1 MKFIPLT
8 KYFYQHTQEEY
19 EIEYIR
25 RLEAPFTVTV
35 HFNIPIHQYN
45 NRKSAY
51 PAFLCYTGEI
61 LRLVEKFYKT
71 YEQFLYTVNTVP
83 PVVLYQFT
91 RLSIVEEVKS
101 TNDIEGVHS
110 TKKEI
115 REIIEKKGT
124 HYHRLQSVVHQY
136 LELLG
141 EEEIKFDTCQD
152 IRNFYDDFTHQEITR
167 ENPQNRLDGSLFRKE
182 PVQIQ
187 AATGKTIHQGLY
199 PESRIIEA
207 LDQALSILHS
217 EEYPLLIRLALFH
230 YFFVYIHPFYDGNG
244 RTDRFITSYFLSR
257 KFHRLLAVRLSIY
270 IKRNQSRYYHMLE
283 EADSEKNRG
292 DMTPFVMG
300 FLEILIGSTEDTIG
314 VLSRKN
320 EQMRKYESRIDA
332 FQLKDKLLKE
342 IYITLLQA
350 ALFYGEGISMADLM
364 KVTGKNRGT
373 IQKRIDEIPGNHLIV
388 TKAGKTNYYKLNLM
402 LFKEN

>member
-1 MKFIPLT
+1 MKFISLT

-19 EIEYIR
+19 ETEYIR
-25 RLEAPFTVTV
+25 RLEAPFTV

-45 NRKSAY
+45 RKNAY

-101 TNDIEGVHS
+101 TNDIEGVRS

-115 REIIEKKGT
+115 REIIEKRGT

-152 IRNFYDDFTHQEITR
+152 IRNFYDDFTHQEITQ

-182 PVQIQ
+182 PVQIE

-207 LDQALSILHS
+207 LDQALRILHS

-257 KFHRLLAVRLSIY
+257 QFHRLLAVRLSIY
-270 IKRNQSRYYHMLE
+270 IKRNQGRYYHMLE
-283 EADSEKNRG
+283 EADSERNRG

-300 FLEILIGSTEDTIG
+300 FLDILIGSTEDTIG

>member
-8 KYFYQHTQEEY
+8 KYFYQPTQEEY

-25 RLEAPFTVTV
+25 RLGAPFTV
-35 HFNIPIHQYN
+35 HFNIPIHQY

-101 TNDIEGVHS
+101 TNDIEGVHR

-207 LDQALSILHS
+207 LDQALRILHS

>member
-1 MKFIPLT
+1 MKFISLT

-19 EIEYIR
+19 ETEYIR
-25 RLEAPFTVTV
+25 RLEAPFTV

-45 NRKSAY
+45 RKNAY

-101 TNDIEGVHS
+101 TNDIEGVRS

-152 IRNFYDDFTHQEITR
+152 IRNFYDDFTHQEITQ

-182 PVQIQ
+182 PVQIE

-207 LDQALSILHS
+207 LDQALRILHS

-257 KFHRLLAVRLSIY
+257 QFHRLLAVRLSIY
-270 IKRNQSRYYHMLE
+270 IKRNKGRYYHILE
-283 EADSEKNRG
+283 EADSERNRG

-300 FLEILIGSTEDTIG
+300 FLDILIGSTEDTIG

-332 FQLKDKLLKE
+332 FQLQDKLLKE

-388 TKAGKTNYYKLNLM
+388 TKVGKTNYYKLNLM

>member
-25 RLEAPFTVTV
+25 RLEAPFTV
-35 HFNIPIHQYN
+35 HFNIPIHQY

-182 PVQIQ
+182 PVHIQ

-207 LDQALSILHS
+207 LDQALRILHS

>member
-1 MKFIPLT
+1 MKFISLT

-19 EIEYIR
+19 ETEYIR
-25 RLEAPFTVTV
+25 RLEAPFTV

-45 NRKSAY
+45 RKNAY

-101 TNDIEGVHS
+101 TNDIEGVRS

-141 EEEIKFDTCQD
+141 EEEIKFDTCHD
-152 IRNFYDDFTHQEITR
+152 IRNFYDDFTHQEIIR

-182 PVQIQ
+182 PVQIE

-207 LDQALSILHS
+207 LDQALRILHS

-257 KFHRLLAVRLSIY
+257 QFHRLLAVRLSIY

-283 EADSEKNRG
+283 EADSERNRG

-300 FLEILIGSTEDTIG
+300 FLDILIGSTEDTIG

>member
-1 MKFIPLT
+1 MKFISLT

-19 EIEYIR
+19 ETEYIR
-25 RLEAPFTVTV
+25 RLEAPFTV
-35 HFNIPIHQYN
+35 HFNIPIHQY

-61 LRLVEKFYKT
+61 LRLVERFYKT

-101 TNDIEGVHS
+101 TNDIEGVRS

-115 REIIEKKGT
+115 REIIEKKGA

-182 PVQIQ
+182 PVQIE

-207 LDQALSILHS
+207 LDQALRILHS

-257 KFHRLLAVRLSIY
+257 QFHRLLAVRLSIY
-270 IKRNQSRYYHMLE
+270 IKRNKSRYYHMLE
-283 EADSEKNRG
+283 EADSERNRG

-332 FQLKDKLLKE
+332 FQLQDKLLKE

>member
-25 RLEAPFTVTV
+25 RLEAPFTV
-35 HFNIPIHQYN
+35 HFNIPIHQY

-101 TNDIEGVHS
+101 TNDIEGVRS

-182 PVQIQ
+182 PVQIE

-207 LDQALSILHS
+207 LDQALRILHS

-257 KFHRLLAVRLSIY
+257 QFHRLLAVRLSIY

-283 EADSEKNRG
+283 EADSERNRG

-332 FQLKDKLLKE
+332 FQLQDKLLKE

>member
-1 MKFIPLT
+1 MKFISLT
-8 KYFYQHTQEEY
+8 KYFYQHTQEDYEKEY
-19 EIEYIR
+19 GR
-25 RLEAPFTVTV
+25 RFEAPFTV
-35 HFNIPIHQYN
+35 HFPIPIHQY

-51 PAFLCYTGEI
+51 PAFLCYTGDI

-83 PVVLYQFT
+83 EVVLYQFT

-101 TNDIEGVHS
+101 TNDIEGVRS
-110 TKKEI
+110 TRKEI
-115 REIIEKKGT
+115 RDIIEKRG
-124 HYHRLQSVVHQY
+124 HQYHRLQNVVYQY
-136 LELLG
+136 MELLG

-152 IRNFYDDFTHQEITR
+152 IRNFYDEFTHQEISK
-167 ENPQNRLDGSLFRKE
+167 ENPQNKLDGSIFRKE
-182 PVQIQ
+182 PVQIE

-199 PESRIIEA
+199 PESRIIETMDEA
-207 LDQALSILHS
+207 LHILHS
-217 EEYPLLIRLALFH
+217 DEYPLLIRLALFH

-244 RTDRFITSYFLSR
+244 RTARFITSYFLSR
-257 KFHRLLAVRLSIY
+257 EFHRLLAVRLSIY
-270 IKRNQSRYYHMLE
+270 IKRNRSRYYHILE

-320 EQMRKYESRIDA
+320 EQLHRYESRIDGLNL
-332 FQLKDKLLKE
+332 QDKLLKE

-364 KVTGKNRGT
+364 KETGRNRGT
-373 IQKRIDEIPGNHLIV
+373 VQKRIDMIPINHLTV
-388 TKAGKTNYYKLNLM
+388 TKLGKTNYYKLNLM
-402 LFKEN
+402 LFKEK

>member
-25 RLEAPFTVTV
+25 RLEAPFTV
-35 HFNIPIHQYN
+35 HFNIPIHQY

-101 TNDIEGVHS
+101 TNDIEGVRS

-141 EEEIKFDTCQD
+141 KEEIKFDTCQD
-152 IRNFYDDFTHQEITR
+152 IRNFYDDFTHQEITQ

-182 PVQIQ
+182 PVQIE

-207 LDQALSILHS
+207 LDQALRILHS

-257 KFHRLLAVRLSIY
+257 QFHRLLAVRLSIY
-270 IKRNQSRYYHMLE
+270 IKRNQGRYYHMLE
-283 EADSEKNRG
+283 EADSERNRG

-300 FLEILIGSTEDTIG
+300 FLDILIGSTEDTIG

>member
-25 RLEAPFTVTV
+25 RLEAPFTV
-35 HFNIPIHQYN
+35 HFNIPIHQY

-141 EEEIKFDTCQD
+141 EEEIKFDICQD

-207 LDQALSILHS
+207 LDQALRILHS

-257 KFHRLLAVRLSIY
+257 QFHRLLAVRLSIY

-283 EADSEKNRG
+283 EADSERNRG

-300 FLEILIGSTEDTIG
+300 FLDILIGSTEDTIG

-332 FQLKDKLLKE
+332 FQLQDKLLKE

>member
-1 MKFIPLT
+1 MKYIPLT

-25 RLEAPFTVTV
+25 RLEAPFTV
-35 HFNIPIHQYN
+35 HFNIPIHQY

-115 REIIEKKGT
+115 REIIERKGT

-182 PVQIQ
+182 PVQIE

-207 LDQALSILHS
+207 LDQALRILHS

-257 KFHRLLAVRLSIY
+257 QFHRLLAVRLSIY

-283 EADSEKNRG
+283 EADSERNRG
-292 DMTPFVMG
+292 DMIPFVMG

>member
-1 MKFIPLT
+1 MKFISLT

-19 EIEYIR
+19 ETEYIR
-25 RLEAPFTVTV
+25 RLEAPFTV
-35 HFNIPIHQYN
+35 HFNIPIHQY

-101 TNDIEGVHS
+101 TNDIEGVRS

-115 REIIEKKGT
+115 REIIEKKGA

-182 PVQIQ
+182 PVQIE

-207 LDQALSILHS
+207 LDQALRILHS

-257 KFHRLLAVRLSIY
+257 QFHRLLAVRLSIY
-270 IKRNQSRYYHMLE
+270 IKRNKSRYYHMLE
-283 EADSEKNRG
+283 EADSERNRG

-300 FLEILIGSTEDTIG
+300 FLDILIGSTEDTIG
-314 VLSRKN
+314 VLSRKY

-332 FQLKDKLLKE
+332 FQLQDKLLKE

-402 LFKEN
+402 LFKD

>member
-25 RLEAPFTVTV
+25 RLEAPFTV
-35 HFNIPIHQYN
+35 HFNIPIHQY

-101 TNDIEGVHS
+101 TNDIEGVRS

-152 IRNFYDDFTHQEITR
+152 IRNFYDDFTHQEITQ
-167 ENPQNRLDGSLFRKE
+167 ENPQNRLDGNLFRKE

-207 LDQALSILHS
+207 LDQALRILHS

>member
-1 MKFIPLT
+1 MKYIPLT

-25 RLEAPFTVTV
+25 RLEAPFTV
-35 HFNIPIHQYN
+35 HFNIPIHQY

-101 TNDIEGVHS
+101 TNDIEGVRS

-207 LDQALSILHS
+207 LDQALRILHS

>member
-1 MKFIPLT
+1 MKFISLT

-19 EIEYIR
+19 ETEYIR
-25 RLEAPFTVTV
+25 RLEAPFTV

-45 NRKSAY
+45 RKNAY

-101 TNDIEGVHS
+101 TNDIEGVRS

-115 REIIEKKGT
+115 KEIIEKKGT

-152 IRNFYDDFTHQEITR
+152 IRNFYDDFTHQEITQ

-182 PVQIQ
+182 PVQIE

-199 PESRIIEA
+199 PEGRIIEA
-207 LDQALSILHS
+207 LDQALRILHS

-257 KFHRLLAVRLSIY
+257 QFHRLLAVRLSIY

-283 EADSEKNRG
+283 EADSERNRG

-300 FLEILIGSTEDTIG
+300 FLDILIGSTEDTIG

-332 FQLKDKLLKE
+332 FQLQDKLLKE

>member
-1 MKFIPLT
+1 MKFISLT

-19 EIEYIR
+19 ETEYIR
-25 RLEAPFTVTV
+25 RLEAPFTV
-35 HFNIPIHQYN
+35 HFNIPIHQY

-101 TNDIEGVHS
+101 TNDIEGVRS

-141 EEEIKFDTCQD
+141 EEEIKFDTCHD
-152 IRNFYDDFTHQEITR
+152 IRNFYDDFAHQEIIR

-187 AATGKTIHQGLY
+187 AAAGKTIHQGLY

-207 LDQALSILHS
+207 LDQALRILHS

-257 KFHRLLAVRLSIY
+257 QFHRLLAVRLSIY

-283 EADSEKNRG
+283 EADSERNRG

>member
-1 MKFIPLT
+1 MKFISLT

-25 RLEAPFTVTV
+25 RLEAPFTV
-35 HFNIPIHQYN
+35 HFNIPIHQY

-182 PVQIQ
+182 PVQIE

-207 LDQALSILHS
+207 LDQALRILHS

>member
-1 MKFIPLT
+1 MKFISLT

-19 EIEYIR
+19 ETEYIR
-25 RLEAPFTVTV
+25 RLEAPFTV

-45 NRKSAY
+45 RTSAY

-101 TNDIEGVHS
+101 TNDIEGVRS

-115 REIIEKKGT
+115 REIIEKKGA

-182 PVQIQ
+182 PVQIE

-207 LDQALSILHS
+207 LDQALRILHS

>member
-1 MKFIPLT
+1 MKFISLT
-8 KYFYQHTQEEY
+8 KYFYQHTQKEY
-19 EIEYIR
+19 ETEYIR
-25 RLEAPFTVTV
+25 RLEAPFTV

-45 NRKSAY
+45 RKNAY

-152 IRNFYDDFTHQEITR
+152 IRNFYDDFTHQEIAR

-182 PVQIQ
+182 PVQIE

-207 LDQALSILHS
+207 LDQALRILHS

-257 KFHRLLAVRLSIY
+257 QFHRLLAVRLSIY

-283 EADSEKNRG
+283 EADSERNRG

-300 FLEILIGSTEDTIG
+300 FLDILIGSTEDTIG

>member
-1 MKFIPLT
+1 MKFISLT

-19 EIEYIR
+19 ETEYIR
-25 RLEAPFTVTV
+25 RLEAPFTV

-45 NRKSAY
+45 GKSAY

-207 LDQALSILHS
+207 LDQALRILHS

>member
-1 MKFIPLT
+1 MKFISLT

-19 EIEYIR
+19 ETEYIR
-25 RLEAPFTVTV
+25 RLEAPFTV
-35 HFNIPIHQYN
+35 HFNIPIHQY

-101 TNDIEGVHS
+101 TNDIEGVRS

-115 REIIEKKGT
+115 REIIEKKGAN
-124 HYHRLQSVVHQY
+124 YHRLQSVVHQY

-182 PVQIQ
+182 PVQIE

-207 LDQALSILHS
+207 LDQALRILHS

-257 KFHRLLAVRLSIY
+257 QFHRLLAVRLSIY

-283 EADSEKNRG
+283 EADSERNRG

-314 VLSRKN
+314 VLLRKN
-320 EQMRKYESRIDA
+320 EQMRKYESKIDA
-332 FQLKDKLLKE
+332 FQLQDKLLKE

>member
-19 EIEYIR
+19 KIEYIR
-25 RLEAPFTVTV
+25 RLEAPFTV
-35 HFNIPIHQYN
+35 HFNIPIHQY

-101 TNDIEGVHS
+101 TNDIEGVRS

-152 IRNFYDDFTHQEITR
+152 IRNFYDDFTHQEIIR

-182 PVQIQ
+182 PVQIE

-207 LDQALSILHS
+207 LDQALRILHS

-257 KFHRLLAVRLSIY
+257 QFHRLLAVRLSIY

-283 EADSEKNRG
+283 EADSERNRG

-332 FQLKDKLLKE
+332 FQLQDKLLKE

>member
-1 MKFIPLT
+1 MKYIPLA

-25 RLEAPFTVTV
+25 RLEAPFTV
-35 HFNIPIHQYN
+35 HFNIPKHQY

-115 REIIEKKGT
+115 REIIERKGT

-182 PVQIQ
+182 PVQIE

-207 LDQALSILHS
+207 LDQALRILHS

-257 KFHRLLAVRLSIY
+257 QFHRLLAVRLSIY

-283 EADSEKNRG
+283 EADSERNRG

>member
-1 MKFIPLT
+1 MKFISLT

-19 EIEYIR
+19 ETEYIR
-25 RLEAPFTVTV
+25 RLEAPFTV
-35 HFNIPIHQYN
+35 HFNIPIHQY

-101 TNDIEGVHS
+101 TNDIEGVRS

-152 IRNFYDDFTHQEITR
+152 IRNFYDDFTHQEIIR

-182 PVQIQ
+182 PVQIE

-207 LDQALSILHS
+207 LDQALRILHS

-257 KFHRLLAVRLSIY
+257 QFHRLLAVRLSIY

-283 EADSEKNRG
+283 EADSERNRG

-332 FQLKDKLLKE
+332 FQLQDKLLKE

-388 TKAGKTNYYKLNLM
+388 TKAGKTNYYKLNLL

>member
-25 RLEAPFTVTV
+25 RLEAPFTV
-35 HFNIPIHQYN
+35 HFNIPIHQY

-101 TNDIEGVHS
+101 TNDIEGVRS

-182 PVQIQ
+182 PVQIE

-207 LDQALSILHS
+207 LDQALRILHS

-257 KFHRLLAVRLSIY
+257 QFHRLLAVRLSIY
-270 IKRNQSRYYHMLE
+270 IKRNQGRYYHMLE
-283 EADSEKNRG
+283 EADSERNRG

-300 FLEILIGSTEDTIG
+300 FLDILIGSTEDTIG

>member
-1 MKFIPLT
+1 MKFISLT

-19 EIEYIR
+19 ETEYIR
-25 RLEAPFTVTV
+25 RLEAPFTV

-45 NRKSAY
+45 RKNAY

-152 IRNFYDDFTHQEITR
+152 IRNFYDDFTHQEIAR

-182 PVQIQ
+182 PVQIE

-207 LDQALSILHS
+207 LDQALRILHS

-257 KFHRLLAVRLSIY
+257 QFHRLLAVRLSIY

-283 EADSEKNRG
+283 EADSERNRG

-300 FLEILIGSTEDTIG
+300 FLDILIGSTEDTIG

-373 IQKRIDEIPGNHLIV
+373 IQKRIDEIPENHLIV

>member
-25 RLEAPFTVTV
+25 RLEAPFTV
-35 HFNIPIHQYN
+35 HFNIPIHQY

-101 TNDIEGVHS
+101 TNDIEGVRS

-115 REIIEKKGT
+115 REIIEKKGA

-182 PVQIQ
+182 PVQIE

-207 LDQALSILHS
+207 LDQALRILHS

-257 KFHRLLAVRLSIY
+257 QFHRLLAVRLSIY

-283 EADSEKNRG
+283 EADSERNRG

-332 FQLKDKLLKE
+332 FQLQDKLLKE

-373 IQKRIDEIPGNHLIV
+373 IQKRIDEIPENHLIV

>member
-1 MKFIPLT
+1 MKFISLT

-19 EIEYIR
+19 ETEYIR
-25 RLEAPFTVTV
+25 RLEAPFTV

-45 NRKSAY
+45 RKNAY

-61 LRLVEKFYKT
+61 LGLVEKFYKT

-101 TNDIEGVHS
+101 TNDIEGVRS

-182 PVQIQ
+182 PVQIE

-207 LDQALSILHS
+207 LDQALRILHS

-257 KFHRLLAVRLSIY
+257 QFHRLLAVRLSIY

-283 EADSEKNRG
+283 EADSERNRG

-300 FLEILIGSTEDTIG
+300 FLDILIGSTEDTIG

-332 FQLKDKLLKE
+332 FQLQDKLLKE

>member
-1 MKFIPLT
+1 MKFISLT
-8 KYFYQHTQEEY
+8 KYFYQHTQKEY
-19 EIEYIR
+19 ETEYIR
-25 RLEAPFTVTV
+25 RLEAPFTV

-45 NRKSAY
+45 RKNAY

-101 TNDIEGVHS
+101 TNDIEGVRS

-182 PVQIQ
+182 PVQIE

-207 LDQALSILHS
+207 LDQALRILHS

-257 KFHRLLAVRLSIY
+257 QFHRLLAVRLSIY
-270 IKRNQSRYYHMLE
+270 IKRNQGRYYHMLE
-283 EADSEKNRG
+283 EADSERNRG

-300 FLEILIGSTEDTIG
+300 FLDILIGSTEDTIG

>member
-1 MKFIPLT
+1 MKYIPLT

-25 RLEAPFTVTV
+25 RLEAPFTV
-35 HFNIPIHQYN
+35 HFNIPIHQY

-101 TNDIEGVHS
+101 TNDIEGVRS

-207 LDQALSILHS
+207 LDQALRILHS

-292 DMTPFVMG
+292 DMTPFGMG

>member
-1 MKFIPLT
+1 MKFISLT

-19 EIEYIR
+19 ETEYIR
-25 RLEAPFTVTV
+25 RLEAPFTV
-35 HFNIPIHQYN
+35 HFNIPIHQY

-101 TNDIEGVHS
+101 TNDIEGVRS

-115 REIIEKKGT
+115 REIIEKKGA

-141 EEEIKFDTCQD
+141 EEEIKFETCQD

-182 PVQIQ
+182 PVQIE

-207 LDQALSILHS
+207 LDQALRILHS

-257 KFHRLLAVRLSIY
+257 QFHRLLAVRLSIY
-270 IKRNQSRYYHMLE
+270 IKRNKSRYYHMLE
-283 EADSEKNRG
+283 EADSERNRG

-332 FQLKDKLLKE
+332 FQLQDKLLKE

-373 IQKRIDEIPGNHLIV
+373 IQKRIDEIPENHLIV

>member
-25 RLEAPFTVTV
+25 RLEAPFTV
-35 HFNIPIHQYN
+35 HFNIPIHQY

-101 TNDIEGVHS
+101 TNDIEGVRS

-152 IRNFYDDFTHQEITR
+152 IRNFYDDFTHQEITQ

-182 PVQIQ
+182 PVQIE

-207 LDQALSILHS
+207 LDQALRILHS

-230 YFFVYIHPFYDGNG
+230 YFLVYIHPFYDGNG

-257 KFHRLLAVRLSIY
+257 QFHRLLAVRLSIY

-283 EADSEKNRG
+283 EADSERNRG

-332 FQLKDKLLKE
+332 FQLQDKLLKE